1 MPLTSCIFFNG
12 PLTRPRITESAKL
25 SAYVRI
31 IFLASFHNECRS
43 EQMWHRRILS
53 CVQNPPS
60 MQHCYRYFNLY
71 FFSLKYFTC
80 IHKRKTTLKTVMAKL
95 AWTTVISS
103 HERWLSTILAYRV
116 KSLLHIIHV

>member
-1 MPLTSCIFFNG
+1 MNVEANRCGTDAKSPQHATLLDILIFIFF
-12 PLTRPRITESAKL
+12 
-25 SAYVRI
+25 
-31 IFLASFHNECRS
+31 F
-43 EQMWHRRILS
+43 
-53 CVQNPPS
+53 
-60 MQHCYRYFNLY
+60 
-71 FFSLKYFTC
+71 LKYFTC